1 MLLSRK
7 SGDPIVGRLRD
18 KKEKRSTRSRL
29 RVDSG
34 IGSFFKL
41 LEVGFS
47 PYLGFTPILNVLL
60 MFRLNEAVRGR
71 FWDRIVRN
79 SLGFFSPSVTAP
91 RLLGAVW
98 VWLVLTC
105 ALNVAWYALGREWPW
120 ISGSLSEPMLCD
132 FPGIV
137 NEGFTIPRIVF

>member
-7 SGDPIVGRLRD
+7 SGDPTVGRLRD
-18 KKEKRSTRSRL
+18 KKEKYSTRSKL

-47 PYLGFTPILNVLL
+47 PYLSFYSHLNVLL

-71 FWDRIVRN
+71 LIGPKTWDRIDRIFE
-79 SLGFFSPSVTAP
+79 SKMSSP
-91 RLLGAVW
+91 
-98 VWLVLTC
+98 
-105 ALNVAWYALGREWPW
+105 
-120 ISGSLSEPMLCD
+120 
-132 FPGIV
+132 
-137 NEGFTIPRIVF
+137 